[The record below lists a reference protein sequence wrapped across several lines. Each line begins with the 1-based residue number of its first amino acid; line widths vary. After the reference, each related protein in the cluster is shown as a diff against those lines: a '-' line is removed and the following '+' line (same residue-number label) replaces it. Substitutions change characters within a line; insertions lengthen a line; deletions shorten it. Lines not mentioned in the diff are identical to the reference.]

1 MATTLK
7 SIDKRIATFTTNR
20 DKLRNDAHE
29 IAMLVVNHAAP
40 TACGPNAQGTGDC
53 TRMLRLMQAMP
64 SSWAEQMDYW
74 LRQFTPIRVVVKNGK
89 CEYSKEYKALGS
101 AEEKVE
107 AWNLEGAAA
116 TPYYEAKKEE
126 APKPALD
133 FEALCKMVEGLGKR
147 IAKKVEDNEV
157 KPEDRASAEAI
168 AKQISALKLRRVK
181 VASDAAAQA
190 SNDSGADTAGDSGA
204 EKPAKKSKAA

>member
-29 IAMLVVNHAAP
+29 IAMLIVNHAAP

-64 SSWAEQMDYW
+64 SSWAEQMDFW
-74 LRQFTPIRVVVKNGK
+74 LRKFTPIRVIVKNGK
-89 CEYSKEYKALGS
+89 CEYSKEYKALSS

-107 AWNLEGAAA
+107 AWDLEGAAA

-147 IAKKVEDNEV
+147 IAKKVEDGEV
-157 KPEDRASAEAI
+157 KPEDMESAKAI
-168 AKQISALKLRRVK
+168 AAKVSAIKLVRVK
-181 VASDAAAQA
+181 PANTNTAVEGEQAVA
-190 SNDSGADTAGDSGA
+190 
-204 EKPAKKSKAA
+204 